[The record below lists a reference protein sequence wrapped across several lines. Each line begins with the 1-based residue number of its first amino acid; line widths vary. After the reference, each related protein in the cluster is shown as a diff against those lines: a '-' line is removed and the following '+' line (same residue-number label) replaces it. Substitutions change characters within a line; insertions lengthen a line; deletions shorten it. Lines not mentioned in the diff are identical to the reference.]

1 MTLERIILFIVQLLL
16 LIRVVSA
23 LRVPRHQRGLL
34 SRAVTAGTARWGLTA
49 VPRRS
54 MRLEAKKKVGSDEKF
69 VCESCGVE
77 HIRWVGKCDSCGEW
91 NTVKAF
97 RASRV
102 NPMLPLDPRGSST
115 PRSPSASGSY
125 NRLSPSSRSSWNPSG
140 AGAGAS
146 AYNSS
151 SSVIEM
157 SRVNVSQATARIQLW
172 SPEFNRVLGGGLVRG
187 SATLLAGE
195 VHLFPSFSSSFP
207 LPYTP
212 RTNE

>member
-1 MTLERIILFIVQLLL
+1 MRIILFFVQLVV
-16 LIRVVSA
+16 LIGVVSA
-23 LRVPRHQRGLL
+23 LRVSHHQQGML
-34 SRAVTAGTARWGLTA
+34 SRAATAGAARRGLTA

-54 MRLEAKKKVGSDEKF
+54 TRLEAKKKAGSDEKF

-125 NRLSPSSRSSWNPSG
+125 NRLSPSSRSSWNPSS
-140 AGAGAS
+140 AGAGAD

-157 SRVNVSQATARIQLW
+157 SRVNVSQATSRIQLW

-195 VHLFPSFSSSFP
+195 VRLHTKNARLPPSLP
-207 LPYTP
+207 LSP
-212 RTNE
+212 TN